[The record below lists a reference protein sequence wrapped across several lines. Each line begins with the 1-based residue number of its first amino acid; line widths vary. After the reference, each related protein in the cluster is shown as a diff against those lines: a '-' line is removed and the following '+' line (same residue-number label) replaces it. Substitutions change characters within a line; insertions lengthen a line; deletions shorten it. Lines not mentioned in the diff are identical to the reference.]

1 MKKETKKYGAK
12 KNEEASYSSFYN
24 EGTNRGNK
32 KSVHKTATG
41 GLAAKTSKSEPIM
54 GDKALD
60 KEIAGYC
67 QRSETRRKG
76 SFNSSYEDGKE
87 LDRLIG
93 IIEGDKYSGY
103 RKRPNLSDP
112 FLVIASHKDCKV
124 RPKQLRRQWRF
135 FKTVNAMKEANIEPP
150 VIGVTFYS
158 EATAKLKAI
167 KDVARIL
174 QKCLDED
181 LSIRD
186 LLALLGEGKS
196 STSNR
201 NWRDHLDSVLNKML
215 TDLGEIEDEWKNS
228 KEPLGESK
236 VRFEELTTYIQ
247 TTFLSGKGVQ

>member
-1 MKKETKKYGAK
+1 MSTKKEKNTAK
-12 KNEEASYSSFYN
+12 ANAQ
-24 EGTNRGNK
+24 TL
-32 KSVHKTATG
+32 KSQPDF
-41 GLAAKTSKSEPIM
+41 L

-60 KEIAGYC
+60 KEIAGYWK
-67 QRSETRRKG
+67 RSETRRKG
-76 SFNSSYEDGKE
+76 SFQSALQDGKE
-87 LDRLIG
+87 LDRLIK
-93 IIEGDKYSGY
+93 IIEGDKYKGY

-112 FLVIASHKDCKV
+112 FLVIASHKDCKI

-150 VIGVTFYS
+150 MLGVTFYS
-158 EATAKLKAI
+158 EVSAKLKSPKAI
-167 KDVARIL
+167 AAVL

-196 STSNR
+196 SKSNR
-201 NWRDHLDSVLNKML
+201 NWRDHLDSVLNKL
-215 TDLGEIEDEWKNS
+215 ITDLGEIEDEWKNS

>member
-1 MKKETKKYGAK
+1 MRVEMKTAGMETVEMSA
-12 KNEEASYSSFYN
+12 KNE
-24 EGTNRGNK
+24 NK
-32 KSVHKTATG
+32 N
-41 GLAAKTSKSEPIM
+41 TSKVKAQTLKSQPVL

-60 KEIAGYC
+60 KEIAGYFK
-67 QRSETRRKG
+67 RSETRRKG

-93 IIEGDKYSGY
+93 IIEGDKYKEY

-112 FLVIASHKDCKV
+112 FLVIASHKDSKV
-124 RPKQLRRQWRF
+124 GPKQLRRQWRF

-150 VIGVTFYS
+150 VIGLTFYS
-158 EATAKLKAI
+158 EATAKLKSPKAI
-167 KDVARIL
+167 AKVL
-174 QKCLDED
+174 QTCLDKD

-196 STSNR
+196 SKSSN
-201 NWRDHLDSVLNKML
+201 NWRDHLDSVLNNIF
-215 TDLGEIEDEWKNS
+215 TDLGEIEDDWKKS